1 MARTVVFYS
10 EAFKRNVVEQLES
23 GQLASIGEANARFGI
38 GGADTVRRWLRK
50 YGRNHLVPRIV
61 RVETPDERD
70 GVKELRKE
78 VADLKRALA
87 DSHMEA
93 VLYRNWFEVA
103 CRELGVQDVAAF
115 KKKLEERRSS

>member
-10 EAFKRNVVEQLES
+10 EAFKRHVVEQLES
-23 GQLASIGEANARFGI
+23 GKIASLGEANARFGI
-38 GGADTVRRWLRK
+38 AGAMTVRRWLRK
-50 YGRNHLVPRIV
+50 YGKNHLLPRIV

-70 GVKELRKE
+70 ALKDLKKE

-93 VLYRNWFEVA
+93 VLYRNWFDVA
-103 CRELGVQDVAAF
+103 CREFGVQDVAAF